1 MNSRNGYLRWR
12 GASFIATTVCLV
24 LLAASVSSPVGAQ
37 SGEVTLTKL
46 DFNQPEAQPGTV
58 LVQQDSALPNGNEDT
73 EEQASTDLNQ
83 RSSESGF
90 RVFEAG
96 SSEDGGEY
104 KHCVV
109 QAVIDEENPDEL
121 VLGSETCF
129 VNESSADE
137 FAIGRSAH
145 GVSGA
150 TGSKNPHILGKH
162 YTGLDF
168 SGSSLTITGTKDCE
182 GGGITL
188 SLNPRWN
195 NVIKST
201 SNGCSRIAHYSE
213 SQRFIFRGELVNT
226 TGVGGNII
234 FRDTSAGVSGIRY
247 YGTLNKPVRLVA
259 LEVTQG
265 LQDWN
270 NSITLVRGRK
280 TFVRAFF
287 ETVNSDEISQI
298 SGRLHLVNCPGQ
310 MLPNSS
316 IGPINHRGIILVR
329 SNPTNPSNRVNY
341 YSSLNFSLP
350 DNWSQCNGTATLRL
364 QVIGASRTACNESST
379 SNPSLK
385 SCFAFVSIQN
395 VSMPKIMMV
404 KLGRNNGDMP
414 YRVSHAELREQYGR
428 IYSVM
433 PIPRKEFLEFSS
445 NFQDYFSD
453 KLVYSNNLTG
463 IRGLIDLNK
472 RMNPLRIFLARAYFE
487 IDADQLL
494 FLGVL
499 PREPNDENDPLGL
512 AGFYG
517 RQGRGIPGSVAS
529 WFTSYS
535 TRNADLG
542 RPRNTGAHELGHLL
556 GEYHATD
563 SDGKVV
569 CDKDTESSGK
579 LYPYIYPAPPNDEAI
594 NSVATLGLMPPQ
606 STSYTEVWGLDIR
619 VAEYINYLNDTRL
632 AVISPHEV
640 YSLMSYCDPND
651 FGIPLSQGVWMD
663 KYHYQRII
671 NSINERWENSSHT
684 SDQGHPSDAS
694 VSGEESTR
702 VTVDFISGD
711 IVLSGAEFESINLDP
726 IVSLDSGFDVPNS
739 KTGDYSL
746 ELHDSSGNTLR
757 SISFETFGSFSEVID
772 GKTKTTEHFAFWI
785 NDPPGYDSIAVTKS
799 GQTLT
804 TIQVSTNSPTISI
817 TKPVAGQQVTNN
829 SIEIAW
835 TANDPDGDD
844 LTYAVMYS
852 TDGGET
858 YRPIAIGYDKTSLNL
873 NLASIPG
880 SSEARFIVSV
890 SDGINS
896 TFASSPIV
904 STPQHAPEIEIVA
917 PTSGAVVTG
926 GQSFILSAEGYD
938 LEDGNLPRS
947 AFTWT
952 SSLSGYLGTGDHIL
966 LSATELATGTHQI
979 AVTATDSSG
988 SSVTAFTRVTISRT
1002 NSIPVAMDD
1011 SVDIELG
1018 ESVFIDVLANDTD
1031 TEKDIDLTTF
1041 VVSEAPS
1048 LGVAEVTVSSEGV
1061 TGIKY
1066 TNDTS
1071 GNDSFS
1077 YQICDGLDR
1086 CSTAKVR
1093 VRAGLADCTILG
1105 TEENDN
1111 LMGTTGND
1119 IICGLGGNDTIEGD
1133 DGDDIIRGGAGN
1145 DSIKG
1150 GPGNDEIYGES
1161 GDDLINGNRGEDRLF
1176 GGGDSDEMYGS
1187 SGKDFLSGGKGDDK
1201 LHGDSEND
1209 ILEGGEG
1216 SDDLRGGH
1224 GDDIIRG
1231 NQGDDTIR
1239 GTTGNDEI
1247 HGGSGSDS
1255 INGGSG
1261 NDRIFGE
1268 DDPDV
1273 IYADDGDDF
1282 VSGGNGSDRIFG
1294 GNGVDILEGDD
1305 GHDEIRGGNG
1315 QDTIRGGKGNDTIRG
1330 NAGADTI
1337 IGGEGNNR
1345 ILGRTRED
1353 RVL

>member
-1 MNSRNGYLRWR
+1 MNSRNSYFRWW
-12 GASFIATTVCLV
+12 GVSFIATTACLV

-37 SGEVTLTKL
+37 SGGVTPTKL

-58 LVQQDSALPNGNEDT
+58 LVQQDSAIPNGDEDA

-83 RSSESGF
+83 RSSETGF

-109 QAVIDEENPDEL
+109 QAVSDEENPDEL

-168 SGSSLTITGTKDCE
+168 SGRSLTITGTKDCE

-234 FRDTSAGVSGIRY
+234 FRDTSVGVSGIRY

-270 NSITLVRGRK
+270 NSITLVKGRK

-298 SGRLHLVNCPGQ
+298 SGRLYLDNCPGQ
-310 MLPNSS
+310 TLPSSS
-316 IGPINHRGIILVR
+316 IGPLNHRGVALVR
-329 SNPTNPSNRVNY
+329 SNPADPSNRVNY
-341 YSSLNFSLP
+341 FSSLNFSLP
-350 DNWSQCNGTATLRL
+350 EIWSQCNGTATLRL
-364 QVIGASRTACNESST
+364 QVIGASRTACNEGSS
-379 SNPSLK
+379 SNSSLK
-385 SCFAFVSIQN
+385 SCSATILIQT
-395 VSMPKIMMV
+395 VLMPKIKMIR
-404 KLGRNNGDMP
+404 LGIERDHTLS
-414 YRVSHAELREQYGR
+414 RVDRVTPQELREQFYR
-428 IYSVM
+428 IYAVM
-433 PIPRKEFLEFSS
+433 PIPKREFDIATGDIE
-445 NFQDYFSD
+445 DD
-453 KLVYSNNLTG
+453 LVHSVTLTDA
-463 IRGLIDLNK
+463 RGLADLNK
-472 RMNPLRIFLARAYFE
+472 RMNTFRLY
-487 IDADQLL
+487 DAVAVHGLPRDALIY
-494 FLGVL
+494 LGVL
-499 PREPNDENDPLGL
+499 PDRPIIGNITGQT
-512 AGFYG
+512 GFADG
-517 RQGRGIPGSVAS
+517 RDAIPGSNAS
-529 WFTSYS
+529 WFTSGLDGY
-535 TRNADLG
+535 TDLG
-542 RPRNTGAHELGHLL
+542 YSRNTGSHELSHLF
-556 GEYHATD
+556 GRYHTID
-563 SDGKVV
+563 SSDEVV
-569 CDKDTESSGK
+569 CSNRVESNRE
-579 LYPYIYPAPPNDEAI
+579 LYPYIYPPTREDNDT
-594 NSVATLGLMPPQ
+594 NLVATLGPMPPD
-606 STSYTEVWGLDIR
+606 STAYTEMWGLDIR
-619 VAEYINYLNDTRL
+619 FAEYMPYISNSRFV
-632 AVISPHEV
+632 VISPYEV
-640 YSLMSYCDPND
+640 YSLLSYCDSQR
-651 FGIPLSQGVWMD
+651 FGFPLSQGVWMD
-663 KYHYQRII
+663 RHNYQPIVNHINRRWVTSASGFVGGESSRVKY
-671 NSINERWENSSHT
+671 EMFE
-684 SDQGHPSDAS
+684 
-694 VSGEESTR
+694 
-702 VTVDFISGD
+702 GD
-711 IVLSGAEFESINLDP
+711 IIYSNENFESLELDT
-726 IVSLDSGFDVPNS
+726 IFSFDSKFNVSDNE
-739 KTGDYSL
+739 TGDYIL
-746 ELHDSSGNTLR
+746 ELRDASNAVVKSVV
-757 SISFETFGSFSEVID
+757 FETTITDSELQD
-772 GKTKTTEHFAFWI
+772 GKTKTTEHFAFWV
-785 NDPPGYDSIAVTKS
+785 NDPPEYDSIAVTKS

-804 TIQVSTNSPTISI
+804 TIQASANSPTISI
-817 TKPVAGQQVTNN
+817 TKPVAGQQVTN
-829 SIEIAW
+829 SSVEIAW
-835 TANDPDGDD
+835 TANDPDGDI

-858 YRPIAIGYDKTSLNL
+858 YSPITIDYDKTSMNL
-873 NLASIPG
+873 NLESSPG
-880 SSEARFIVSV
+880 SSQARFIVV
-890 SDGINS
+890 ASDGINS
-896 TFASSPIV
+896 TFASSPIIT
-904 STPQHAPEIEIVA
+904 TPQHIPEVEISAPV
-917 PTSGAVVTG
+917 SGAVITG
-926 GQSFILSAEGYD
+926 GQNFVLSAAGYD
-938 LEDGNLPRS
+938 IEDGSLPKS

-952 SSLSGYLGTGDHIL
+952 SNLSGVLGTGDHIL
-966 LSATELATGTHQI
+966 LSGANLIAGAHQI
-979 AVTATDSSG
+979 TVTATDSSG
-988 SSVTAFTRVTISRT
+988 SSVTATTRVTISRT

-1011 SVDIELG
+1011 SADIELG
-1018 ESVFIDVLANDTD
+1018 ESAFIDVLANDTD
-1031 TEKDIDLTTF
+1031 TENDIDLTTF
-1041 VVSEAPS
+1041 VVTEAPS

-1176 GGGDSDEMYGS
+1176 GGGNSDEMYGS

-1224 GDDIIRG
+1224 GDDTIRG

-1239 GTTGNDEI
+1239 GTAGNDEI
-1247 HGGSGSDS
+1247 YGASGSDT
-1255 INGGSG
+1255 INGGTG

-1273 IYADDGDDF
+1273 IFAEDGDDF
-1282 VSGGNGSDRIFG
+1282 VSGGNGPDRIFG
-1294 GNGVDILEGDD
+1294 GNGSDTLEGND

-1337 IGGEGNNR
+1337 IGGEGYDR
-1345 ILGRTRED
+1345 ILGRSRED
-1353 RVL
+1353 KIL

>member
-1 MNSRNGYLRWR
+1 MNSRNGYLKWR
-12 GASFIATTVCLV
+12 GASFIATTACLV
-24 LLAASVSSPVGAQ
+24 LLAVSVSAPVGAQ
-37 SGEVTLTKL
+37 SGGVTLTKL

-58 LVQQDSALPNGNEDT
+58 LVQQDSAIPNGDEDT

-83 RSSESGF
+83 RSSELGF

-109 QAVIDEENPDEL
+109 QAVSDEENPDEL

-137 FAIGRSAH
+137 FAIGRSTH

-168 SGSSLTITGTKDCE
+168 SGRSLTITGTKDCE

-188 SLNPRWN
+188 SLYPRWN

-213 SQRFIFRGELVNT
+213 SQRFIFRGELINT

-234 FRDTSAGVSGIRY
+234 FSDISAGVSGIRY

-270 NSITLVRGRK
+270 NSITLVKGRK

-287 ETVNSDEISQI
+287 ETLNSDETSQI
-298 SGRLHLVNCPGQ
+298 SGRLHLDNCPGQ
-310 MLPNSS
+310 TLPSSS
-316 IGPINHRGIILVR
+316 IGPLNHRGVVLVS
-329 SNPTNPSNRVNY
+329 SNPADPNNRVNY
-341 YSSLNFSLP
+341 FSSLNFSLP
-350 DNWSQCNGTATLRL
+350 GIWSQCNGTATLRL
-364 QVIGASRTACNESST
+364 QVIGASRTACNEGST
-379 SNPSLK
+379 SNASLK
-385 SCFAFVSIQN
+385 SCSATILIQN
-395 VSMPKIMMV
+395 VLMPKIKMV
-404 KLGRNNGDMP
+404 RLGIERDHTLS
-414 YRVSHAELREQYGR
+414 RVDRVTPQELREQFYR
-428 IYSVM
+428 IYAVM
-433 PIPRKEFLEFSS
+433 PIPNREFDIVAGDIE
-445 NFQDYFSD
+445 DD
-453 KLVYSNNLTG
+453 LVHSVTLTG
-463 IRGLIDLNK
+463 AKGLADLNE
-472 RMNPLRIFLARAYFE
+472 RMNTFRLY
-487 IDADQLL
+487 DAVAVYGLPRDALIY
-494 FLGVL
+494 LGVL
-499 PREPNDENDPLGL
+499 PDRPNSGNITGQ
-512 AGFYG
+512 AGFTDG
-517 RQGRGIPGSVAS
+517 RYAIPGSNAS
-529 WFTSYS
+529 WFTIGLDRH
-535 TRNADLG
+535 TDLG
-542 RPRNTGAHELGHLL
+542 YARNNGSHELSHLF
-556 GEYHATD
+556 GRYHTID
-563 SDGKVV
+563 SSDEVV
-569 CDKDTESSGK
+569 CSNQVESNRE
-579 LYPYIYPAPPNDEAI
+579 LYPYIYSPTREDNDT
-594 NSVATLGLMPPQ
+594 NLVATLGPMPPD
-606 STSYTEVWGLDIR
+606 STAYTEVWGLDIR
-619 VAEYINYLNDTRL
+619 FAEYMPYISNSRF
-632 AVISPHEV
+632 VIISPYEV
-640 YSLMSYCDPND
+640 YSLLSYCDSRQ
-651 FGIPLSQGVWMD
+651 FGFPLSQGVWMD
-663 KYHYQRII
+663 RHNYQPIVNHINRRWITPASGFVGQESSRVKY
-671 NSINERWENSSHT
+671 EMFE
-684 SDQGHPSDAS
+684 
-694 VSGEESTR
+694 
-702 VTVDFISGD
+702 GD
-711 IVLSGAEFESINLDP
+711 IIYSNEKFESLELNTIF
-726 IVSLDSGFDVPNS
+726 SFDSKFDVSDNE
-739 KTGDYSL
+739 TGDYIL
-746 ELHDSSGNTLR
+746 ELRDASNAVVKSVA
-757 SISFETFGSFSEVID
+757 FETTVTDSGLQD

-785 NDPPGYDSIAVTKS
+785 NNPPEYDSIAVTKS

-804 TIQVSTNSPTISI
+804 TIQASANSPTISI
-817 TKPVAGQQVTNN
+817 TKPVTGQQVTNN

-835 TANDPDGDD
+835 TASDSDGDD

-858 YRPIAIGYDKTSLNL
+858 YSPIAIGYDKTSMNL
-873 NLASIPG
+873 NLESSPG
-880 SSEARFIVSV
+880 SSQARFIVV
-890 SDGINS
+890 ASDGINS
-896 TFASSPIV
+896 TFASSPIIA
-904 STPQHAPEIEIVA
+904 TPQHMPEVAISAPV
-917 PTSGAVVTG
+917 SGAVITG
-926 GQSFILSAEGYD
+926 GQNFVLSATGYD
-938 LEDGNLPRS
+938 IEDGSLPKS
-947 AFTWT
+947 AFAWT
-952 SSLSGYLGTGDHIL
+952 SSLNGALGTGDHIL
-966 LSATELATGTHQI
+966 LSGTNLIAGTHQI
-979 AVTATDSSG
+979 TVTATDSSG
-988 SSVTAFTRVTISRT
+988 SSVTATTRVTISRT
-1002 NSIPVAMDD
+1002 NSIPVAIDD
-1011 SVDIELG
+1011 SADIKIR

-1041 VVSEAPS
+1041 TITEAPS
-1048 LGVAEVTVSSEGV
+1048 LGVAEITVSSEGV

-1111 LMGTTGND
+1111 LIGTTGND
-1119 IICGLGGNDTIEGD
+1119 IICGLGGDDTIEGD
-1133 DGDDIIRGGAGN
+1133 DGNDIIRGGAGN

-1176 GGGDSDEMYGS
+1176 GGGDNDEMYGS
-1187 SGKDFLSGGKGDDK
+1187 SGKDFLSGGKGDDE

-1224 GDDIIRG
+1224 GDDTIRG

-1239 GTTGNDEI
+1239 GTAGNDEI
-1247 HGGSGSDS
+1247 YGGSGSDT
-1255 INGGSG
+1255 INGGTG

-1273 IYADDGDDF
+1273 ISAEDGDDF

-1294 GNGVDILEGDD
+1294 GNGSDTLEGND

-1337 IGGEGNNR
+1337 IGGEGYNR
-1345 ILGRTRED
+1345 ILGRSRED
-1353 RVL
+1353 KVL